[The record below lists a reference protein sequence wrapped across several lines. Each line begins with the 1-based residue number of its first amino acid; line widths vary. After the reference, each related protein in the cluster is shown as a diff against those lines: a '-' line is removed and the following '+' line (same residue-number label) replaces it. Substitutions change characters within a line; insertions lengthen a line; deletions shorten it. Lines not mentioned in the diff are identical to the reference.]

1 MSVEQ
6 RQYVIADLLD
16 NAIEPWDSL
25 TSRELKAL
33 GASVDPDN
41 PLTVPVVI
49 AAYANERGPV
59 LIDGSERLQWMAS
72 APRNQTVISAEDVR
86 IDQDA
91 VDEESAHRA
100 AVALRVNRR
109 QTSPKARAVI
119 ARRLQAQFGWS
130 QATIAEVFKVP
141 GPAVSRL
148 FSQWAGEIP
157 EVTGADGHKYP
168 ARGKQTDQDKQDRPA
183 ASGSAGSGSPGSGAV
198 GEALKVL
205 YSDYLAAAQR
215 DASVRQLK
223 IDRHGTANPD
233 IWTVTVPS
241 QSADAAA
248 RLAGQ
253 LREQAAELIR
263 LAGKLDPGR
272 LDQGQL
278 DQGQLDQG

>member
-25 TSRELKAL
+25 TTRELKAL

-86 IDQDA
+86 VDPDA

-109 QTSPKARAVI
+109 QASPRARAVI

-157 EVTGADGHKYP
+157 EVTGADGTRYP
-168 ARGKQTDQDKQDRPA
+168 ARGKQSDQDKPA
-183 ASGSAGSGSPGSGAV
+183 ASGGTSGGTSSGPV

-205 YSDYLAAAQR
+205 YSDYLAVAQR
-215 DASVRQLK
+215 DASVRQLR

-253 LREQAAELIR
+253 LREQAAELTR
-263 LAGKLDPGR
+263 LAGKLDPGK
-272 LDQGQL
+272 LDQA
-278 DQGQLDQG
+278 D

>member
-33 GASVDPDN
+33 GASMDPDN
-41 PLTVPVVI
+41 PLTAPIVI
-49 AAYANERGPV
+49 AAYENEHGPV

-72 APRNQTVISAEDVR
+72 PPRNETVISSDDVR
-86 IDQDA
+86 IDEDA

-109 QTSPKARAVI
+109 QASPKARAVI

-148 FSQWAGEIP
+148 FSQWAGDIP
-157 EVTGADGHKYP
+157 EVTGADGTKYP
-168 ARGKQTDQDKQDRPA
+168 ARGKQTAEPDKA
-183 ASGSAGSGSPGSGAV
+183 GAGGGTGSGSGGGSV

-205 YSDYLAAAQR
+205 YSDYLAVAQR
-215 DASVRQLK
+215 DTSIRQLK

-233 IWTVTVPS
+233 IWAVTVPS
-241 QSADAAA
+241 QSAEAAA
-248 RLAGQ
+248 RLAAQ
-253 LREQAAELIR
+253 LREQAAELTR
-263 LAGKLDPGR
+263 LAGKLDQAKP
-272 LDQGQL
+272 
-278 DQGQLDQG
+278 